1 MESIIE
7 KIKKLQAKAQS
18 STDLGNIEEANA
30 FAMKATELMLKHAVD
45 SELLKEKPI
54 VKVGCVKIPLEVIQK
69 KKEGQWGIALYN
81 VISEF
86 NFGSIILHE
95 WSGTISLI
103 ANMKYIPIIQ
113 NIAESLTIRLREVC
127 KVETSKMRKLM
138 GPNFNPNAFARAFLD
153 GAVIG
158 INKQLKEQR
167 KKHIVEY
174 STLSMILTNNEA
186 DLKAYIDTQWSKL
199 ETKAAPNYGS
209 IQGKIRGIEVGKSIS
224 IHSGV
229 NITKGS
235 TQHLLS

>member
-18 STDLGNIEEANA
+18 ASDLGNLDEANA

-45 SELLKEKPI
+45 SELLKDKPL
-54 VKVGCVKIPLEVIQK
+54 VKVDCIKIPLEAIQK

-81 VISEF
+81 TISGF
-86 NFGSIILHE
+86 NFGSIIVDRYA
-95 WSGTISLI
+95 GNIILI
-103 ANMKYIPIIQ
+103 ANVEYIAIIQ
-113 NIAESLTIRLREVC
+113 NIADSLTIRLREIC
-127 KVETSKMRKLM
+127 KKETSKMRKLM
-138 GPNFNPNAFARAFLD
+138 GPNFNSNAFARAFLD

-158 INKQLKEQR
+158 IKNQLKEQR
-167 KKHIVEY
+167 KKHIAEY
-174 STLSMILTNNEA
+174 STLPMVLTNNEA
-186 DLKAYIDTQWSKL
+186 DLRAYINVQWPRLK
-199 ETKAAPNYGS
+199 TKAAPSYGS
-209 IQGKIRGIEVGKSIS
+209 IEGKILGIEVGKSIS